1 MQKDWQIRAADP
13 SVVGRLLAGFGCHP
27 AIARILVNRGI
38 TTIAEARR
46 FLTPSLQDLRHP
58 SSLRG
63 IDRAAERIVRAVR
76 NREKILIFGDYDVD
90 GLTATAMMTDFL
102 DGIGADVRAVIP
114 HRIVEGYGLQ
124 PAQIKRYALS
134 RGVGLI
140 ITADCG
146 SGSTDAVLSA
156 RRSEIDVII
165 TDHHRLDDPLPP
177 ALAVV
182 NPSRRDCDA
191 GLGHLSGVGVAFYLL
206 IGLRKML
213 RESGFWNGR
222 REPVLTRYCD
232 LVALG
237 TIADM
242 VPLVAENRIL
252 ARIGL
257 DAMKRPR
264 REGIQALMGVSGLT
278 GESIG
283 AGDVSFRLAPR
294 LNAAGRMA
302 HAAAALRLLT
312 TRKPVVAARIAALL
326 DRLNG
331 KRREIEKS
339 VLDHVEG
346 KLAADGRLLDG
357 KAVVLGDPDWHEGVL
372 GIVASRCV
380 KRYSRPVVLISTK
393 HGVGKGSARSVPG
406 FDLYRGLTFCAD
418 ALEGFGGHAMAAGIR
433 IRPENIDRFRT
444 LFKETVIRETGRE
457 PFTDTLR
464 IDTDLDFT
472 DVSDRLLDEL
482 ESLKPFGVANPEPI
496 FKTENVHIVDSRIVG
511 QGHRQMRLRQ
521 GSGDRTRTL
530 QGIHFNADA
539 LDKPTDRLARVA
551 YRLRWNRWNGRK
563 RAQVIVEAT

>member
-1 MQKDWQIRAADP
+1 MQKDWKLRPADP
-13 SVVGRLLAGFGCHP
+13 SVVGRLRTGIGCHP
-27 AIARILVNRGI
+27 AIARILANRGI
-38 TTIAEARR
+38 TTIGEAHR

-58 SSLRG
+58 SSLKG
-63 IDRAAERIVRAVR
+63 IDLAAERIGRAVGS
-76 NREKILIFGDYDVD
+76 REKILIFGDYDVD
-90 GLTATAMMTDFL
+90 GLTATAMMSDFL
-102 DGIGADVRAVIP
+102 RRIGADVRSVIP
-114 HRIVEGYGLQ
+114 HRIVEGYSLHS
-124 PAQIKRYALS
+124 AQIERFART
-134 RGVGLI
+134 RGIGLI
-140 ITADCG
+140 ITVDCG
-146 SGSTDAVLSA
+146 SASTDAVLSA
-156 RRSEIDVII
+156 RRAGIDVII
-165 TDHHRLDDPLPP
+165 TDHHRLDNPLPP

-182 NPSRRDCDA
+182 NPHRLDCDA

-213 RESGFWNGR
+213 RDSGFWNGR
-222 REPVLTRYCD
+222 KEPVLTHYCD

-237 TIADM
+237 IIADM

-252 ARIGL
+252 TRIGL

-264 REGIQALMGVSGLT
+264 REGVKALMEVSGLT
-278 GESIG
+278 DGSIG

-331 KRREIEKS
+331 KRQEIEKS
-339 VLDHVEG
+339 VLAHVEG
-346 KLAADGRLLDG
+346 KLTADRRLLDG

-393 HGVGKGSARSVPG
+393 HGMGKGSARSVPG

-433 IRPENIDRFRT
+433 IRPENIDRFST
-444 LFKETVIRETGRE
+444 LFRNTVIRETGRA
-457 PFTDTLR
+457 PFPDTLR
-464 IDTDLDFT
+464 IDMDLDFA

-482 ESLKPFGVANPEPI
+482 ESLKPFGVGNPEPI
-496 FKTENVHIVDSRIVG
+496 FRTEKIHIVDSRIVG
-511 QGHRQMRLRQ
+511 KGHRQMRLRQ

-530 QGIHFNADA
+530 RGIQFNAESPD
-539 LDKPTDRLARVA
+539 PPGNRPGRMA

-563 RAQVIVEAT
+563 SVQVIVEAT